1 MFYDSLHVTIL
12 MPITAE
18 DALNAFENR
27 YCAEIS
33 ENYCSPC
40 ADIAIERLVL

>member
-1 MFYDSLHVTIL
+1 MFNDSLHVIVI
-12 MPITAE
+12 MPNTAE

-33 ENYCSPC
+33 E
-40 ADIAIERLVL
+40 ILL

>member
-1 MFYDSLHVTIL
+1 MFNDSFHVIIL
-12 MPITAE
+12 MPNTAE

-33 ENYCSPC
+33 ENYCNQC
-40 ADIAIERLVL
+40 AEIAIKRLVL

>member
-1 MFYDSLHVTIL
+1 MFYDSLHVTVIT
-12 MPITAE
+12 PNTAE
-18 DALNAFENR
+18 DALIVFENR

-40 ADIAIERLVL
+40 AEIAS

>member
-1 MFYDSLHVTIL
+1 MFYDSLHVIVI
-12 MPITAE
+12 MPNTAK

-33 ENYCSPC
+33 EK
-40 ADIAIERLVL
+40 LL